1 MRNEPDVKLRRK
13 RIG

>member
-1 MRNEPDVKLRRK
+1 MRNEPDVKLRRN